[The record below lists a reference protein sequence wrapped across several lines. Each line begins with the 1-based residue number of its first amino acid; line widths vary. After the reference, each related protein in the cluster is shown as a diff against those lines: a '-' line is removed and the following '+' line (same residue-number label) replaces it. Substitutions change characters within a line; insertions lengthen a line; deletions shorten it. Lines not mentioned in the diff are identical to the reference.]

1 LLLNNARFGLLN
13 TPLYIRTETPG
24 SLSKSDTVKLLSDLL
39 EVFEEL
45 QLLAIKKGNGSTA
58 ITKALKYRAAVVE
71 DSLAAAR
78 WQSWLKN
85 FGRKRLPNLSSLF
98 NVLRHLLLRK
108 KRYPTASVTYFD
120 NLNDQTIKRN

>member
-1 LLLNNARFGLLN
+1 MLNNARFGLLN
-13 TPLYIRTETPG
+13 NPLYIRSETPN
-24 SLSKSDTVKLLSDLL
+24 SLSKSDRVKLLSDLL
-39 EVFEEL
+39 KVFEAL
-45 QLLAIKKGNGSTA
+45 QLLAIKTGYGGNS
-58 ITKALKYRAAVVE
+58 ITKALKYRATVVE

-98 NVLRHLLLRK
+98 NVLRHLWLRK

-120 NLNDQTIKRN
+120 N